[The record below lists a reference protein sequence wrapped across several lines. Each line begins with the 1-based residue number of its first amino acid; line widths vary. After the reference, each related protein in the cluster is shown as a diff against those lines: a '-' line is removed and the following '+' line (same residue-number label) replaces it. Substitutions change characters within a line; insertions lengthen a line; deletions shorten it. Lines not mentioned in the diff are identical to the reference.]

1 MHEVSRKPG
10 HRNAFLGP
18 FQSQF
23 AAGQQEGWECVF
35 GQCAFETIPDTQWT
49 PKVGNIRTL
58 TFSAP

>member
-10 HRNAFLGP
+10 QRNAFLGP

-49 PKVGNIRTL
+49 PKVGTY
-58 TFSAP
+58 AP